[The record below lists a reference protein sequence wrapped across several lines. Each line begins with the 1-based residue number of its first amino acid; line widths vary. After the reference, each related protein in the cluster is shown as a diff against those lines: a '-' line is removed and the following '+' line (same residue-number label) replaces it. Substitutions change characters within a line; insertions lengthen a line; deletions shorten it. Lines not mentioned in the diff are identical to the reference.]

1 VDEMSVNKWNKSIEE
16 TLAKCEKSPGV
27 AFFPTVILL
36 SASSEI
42 IYISS
47 TEEFTVKIQ
56 HKTGKKIQ
64 SHVPKFVNI
73 LDNTSTEYR
82 IKLHSDYRAH
92 LVFLLTQWAKS
103 KSEKSLKFDES
114 FITQYQI
121 WCKRFGGAEPIPL
134 RDQKG
139 IIGEVYT
146 LLNLYDK
153 YGFDVIDSWSRDAL
167 IDFNMKSSNDLL
179 VEVKSSSEKT
189 DVKVSISE
197 YNQLENFNGKPKS
210 ILSVVRIKSSVEKG
224 VFIHKYLQDSITEMK
239 KKIGG
244 DKAKKPH
251 LVLFEKK
258 IKQLCDE
265 DIFDKEIQTK
275 FFTKHEILSIA
286 YYEIEKDDSAD
297 KMAKQSI
304 LPTGVDVNKYKLDP
318 TVLKPFTFS

>member
-1 VDEMSVNKWNKSIEE
+1 MSVNKWNKSIEQ
-16 TLAKCEKSPGV
+16 TLAKCEKSPGT
-27 AFFPTVILL
+27 AFFPTVIEIT
-36 SASSEI
+36 SSSGI
-42 IYISS
+42 IYIPS
-47 TEEFTVKIQ
+47 TEEFTINIQ

-73 LDNTSTEYR
+73 LKNTPTEYK
-82 IKLHSDYRAH
+82 IKLPLDYRAH
-92 LVFLLTQWAKS
+92 LVFLLTQWAKT
-103 KSEKSLKFDES
+103 KSEKSLNFDES
-114 FITQYQI
+114 FTTQYEG

-134 RDQKG
+134 REQKG
-139 IIGEVYT
+139 IIGEVFT

-153 YGFDVIDSWSRDAL
+153 YGYDAIESWSRDAL
-167 IDFNMKSSNDLL
+167 IDFNMNSSNALL
-179 VEVKSSSEKT
+179 VEVKSSSDKT
-189 DVKVSISE
+189 DAKVSISE

-239 KKIGG
+239 KKIGR

-251 LVLFEKK
+251 LILFEKK

-265 DIFDKEIQTK
+265 DIFDKESQTK
-275 FFTKHEILSIA
+275 FFTKHEIISIA

-304 LPTGVDVNKYKLDP
+304 LPAGVDVSKYKLDP
-318 TVLKPFTFS
+318 TVLKPLKFP